1 MEAWLQLPVLMGVI
15 SFEKFK
21 LNHISISNVRIITML
36 TTEIVE
42 NDIPEKKGMI
52 SIRWCIFYKQGS
64 DNSMIGRMCV

>member
-1 MEAWLQLPVLMGVI
+1 MQLPVLMGVI

-52 SIRWCIFYKQGS
+52 SIR
-64 DNSMIGRMCV
+64 